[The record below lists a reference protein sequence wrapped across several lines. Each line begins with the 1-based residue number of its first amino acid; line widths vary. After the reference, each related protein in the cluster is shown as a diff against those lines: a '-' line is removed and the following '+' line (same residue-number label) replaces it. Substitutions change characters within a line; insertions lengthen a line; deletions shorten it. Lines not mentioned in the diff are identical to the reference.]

1 MTIGPLKNNQE
12 IKCGYYY
19 KILLLRKMKNE
30 LCFYFSFNTSLTIL
44 DSKIENIQ
52 LKLPNIFF
60 FQIITIQ
67 TLSESRT

>member
-1 MTIGPLKNNQE
+1 MTIGTLKNNQ
-12 IKCGYYY
+12 
-19 KILLLRKMKNE
+19 
-30 LCFYFSFNTSLTIL
+30 SFNTSFTIL